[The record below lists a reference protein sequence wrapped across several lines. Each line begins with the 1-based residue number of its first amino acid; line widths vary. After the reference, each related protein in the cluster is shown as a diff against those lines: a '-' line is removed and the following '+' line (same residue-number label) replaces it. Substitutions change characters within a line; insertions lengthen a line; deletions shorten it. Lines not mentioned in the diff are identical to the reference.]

1 MVIFWDG
8 EVIILQNTVFY
19 LAGDSAALRYAGEYL
34 EFSGAQIAQC
44 PDDRVTHLLLPV
56 PSFENGRV
64 KGGWKL
70 EPILATLP
78 GDITVIGGNADHPAL
93 ARYCRLDLLQDP
105 FYLAEN
111 ADITAHCAV
120 KLALSRLPVSLK
132 NQSVLVIGW
141 GRIGKCLARLLR
153 IMGAEVAVQARKQ
166 TDQAMLAALGYAPPQ
181 AIDKYRILFN
191 TVPAMMI
198 DEGKAAL
205 CRSDCLKIDLA
216 SVPGIV
222 GSDVIW
228 ARGLPGTEAP
238 ESSGQLI
245 ARTVIRL
252 LKEGAV

>member
-141 GRIGKCLARLLR
+141 GALENVWPDSCALWVQRLLCR
-153 IMGAEVAVQARKQ
+153 HESRPIRPCSQPWV
-166 TDQAMLAALGYAPPQ
+166 MLHPRPST
-181 AIDKYRILFN
+181 N
-191 TVPAMMI
+191 T
-198 DEGKAAL
+198 
-205 CRSDCLKIDLA
+205 
-216 SVPGIV
+216 
-222 GSDVIW
+222 GSCST
-228 ARGLPGTEAP
+228 PSQP
-238 ESSGQLI
+238 
-245 ARTVIRL
+245 
-252 LKEGAV
+252 